1 MAFSNDTP
9 IIVFTDLDEEFD
21 DKLALYFISKFGL
34 NTTIVFMPS
43 SQGSSQNGF
52 DEWKRIFPSWNEIFE
67 FTYITFE
74 RFVEEKS
81 ITCDY
86 VLQISPMAKM
96 KNGGFYSGHNL
107 IVNKQYIFGGMYHR
121 SDASTPSFNFKGSK
135 GILDR
140 FQSKLVEISSDLT
153 ATKRPFLELYNLLPP
168 LFRENMRWTSFKL
181 GLGRMSQ
188 KHPVAHI
195 YAEGLINHL
204 KGRGANLESVRTLY
218 NSVYE
223 YEIQNNIIPAFEKI
237 ILDKNRYKKTY
248 EITKKYLDSIKADHP
263 MSEPNLFRMNIAL
276 SIIFPRIWDDQDV
289 LIQQYDIS
297 LEDPKIQKLWERFK
311 TFPIQKLIKTFNPV
325 YDLFAAYI
333 LFHIIKTNFSNMKF
347 SIEQDIGNQFESL
360 IVEYLK
366 KSVHGTKLV

>member
-9 IIVFTDLDEEFD
+9 IIVFTDLNEEFD

-34 NTTIVFMPS
+34 NATIVFMPS
-43 SQGSSQNGF
+43 SHDSSQDGF
-52 DEWKRIFPSWNEIFE
+52 DEWKRIFPSWNKISE

-96 KNGGFYSGHNL
+96 KNGEFYSGHNL
-107 IVNKQYIFGGMYHR
+107 IVNKQYVFGGMYHR
-121 SDASTPSFNFKGSK
+121 SDASAPSFNFKGSK

-140 FQSKLVEISSDLT
+140 FQSKLVEISSELM
-153 ATKRPFLELYNLLPP
+153 ATKRPFMELYNLLPP

-204 KGRGANLESVRTLY
+204 KGRGANLDSVRTLY

-223 YEIQNNIIPAFEKI
+223 YEIQNNIFPAFEKI
-237 ILDKNRYKKTY
+237 TLIKTRRGKTY
-248 EITKKYLDSIKADHP
+248 ELTKKYLDTIKADHP
-263 MSEPNLFRMNIAL
+263 MSEPNLFRMNSAL
-276 SIIFPRIWDDQDV
+276 SMMFPGIWDDQNE
-289 LIQQYDIS
+289 LISSDNIS
-297 LEDPKIQKLWERFK
+297 LEDPKIQKLWERFE
-311 TFPIQKLIKTFNPV
+311 TFPIHKLIKTFNPV

-333 LFHIIKTNFSNMKF
+333 LFHIIKTNFSNTKF

-366 KSVHGTKLV
+366 KSIRGAKLV

>member
-1 MAFSNDTP
+1 
-9 IIVFTDLDEEFD
+9 
-21 DKLALYFISKFGL
+21 
-34 NTTIVFMPS
+34 
-43 SQGSSQNGF
+43 
-52 DEWKRIFPSWNEIFE
+52 
-67 FTYITFE
+67 
-74 RFVEEKS
+74 
-81 ITCDY
+81 
-86 VLQISPMAKM
+86 
-96 KNGGFYSGHNL
+96 
-107 IVNKQYIFGGMYHR
+107 MYHR

-140 FQSKLVEISSDLT
+140 FQSKLVEISSELT

-223 YEIQNNIIPAFEKI
+223 YEIQNNIFPAFEKI
-237 ILDKNRYKKTY
+237 TLIKTRRGKTY
-248 EITKKYLDSIKADHP
+248 ELTKKYLDTIKAEHP
-263 MSEPNLFRMNIAL
+263 MSEPNLFRMNSAL
-276 SIIFPRIWDDQDV
+276 SMMFPGIWNDQNE
-289 LIQQYDIS
+289 LISSDNIS
-297 LEDPKIQKLWERFK
+297 LEDPKIQKLWKRFE
-311 TFPIQKLIKTFNPV
+311 TFPIHKLIKTFNPV

-333 LFHIIKTNFSNMKF
+333 LFHIIKTNFSNTKF

-366 KSVHGTKLV
+366 KSIRGTKLV